1 MKRVSKV
8 IWTLMCATLLV
19 GGAAYAQAT
28 QPTQAQ
34 LDELA
39 RQSEAA
45 KQLEWTKAQYTKQ
58 EIYIPMR
65 DGVRLYTAIYSPKD
79 ASAAKKYPIMLVRTP
94 YSIGPY
100 GSDRYR
106 QVLGP
111 SQHFA
116 AEGYIVVY
124 QDVRGRWMSEGVFE
138 HVRPH
143 KATKSGP
150 KDIDES
156 TDTYDTIDWLVKNV
170 ANNNGRVGMW
180 GISYPGFYVAAGMID
195 AHPALKAASPQA
207 PVADWFSSDDWHH
220 NGAFLLAHAF
230 GWWSG
235 SGCVFTKPTTI
246 FPCTPF
252 DRGIHDGYEFY
263 MRLGPLGNA
272 NAKYFKNSMP
282 FWDEM
287 MKRDTNDAW
296 WQARNIRP
304 HLKNIKP
311 AVMTVGGWFDAEN
324 LFGALEVYRSTEKQS
339 PGAKNILVMG
349 PWVHGGWAGG
359 TGELLGDARFD
370 SKTSE
375 FYREFIELP
384 FFNFYLKDKG
394 TTESPEAYVFETGTN
409 VWRQY
414 DSWPPK
420 GLVAKSLHLGDAGKL
435 GWTATAGAGE
445 AFDEYT
451 SDPKK
456 PVPLTPGIA
465 SGMAQRYLT
474 DDQRHAA
481 RRPDVLVYQ
490 TEPLEE
496 DVTIAGPLVP
506 SMWVSTTGTDQ
517 DWIIKL
523 IDVYPDRYP
532 DEHGSLNNTLGGYQQ
547 LVRGEIMRG
556 KFRNSLEKP
565 EPFAPGKPTRL
576 EFNIYDTFH
585 TFRRG
590 HRIMIQIHST
600 WFPFADI
607 NPGKFMNIYQATE
620 ADFQKTTQRVYRSA
634 QMPSQVKVW
643 VLPRGAQK

>member
-1 MKRVSKV
+1 MMRVSKA
-8 IWTLMCATLLV
+8 ILAALCAVLLC
-19 GGAAYAQAT
+19 GGVMAQVQQP
-28 QPTQAQ
+28 QPTQEQ
-34 LDELA
+34 LDQLA
-39 RQSEAA
+39 RQNEQAL
-45 KQLEWTKAQYTKQ
+45 QLEWTKANYTKQ

-79 ASAAKKYPIMLVRTP
+79 ASQKYPILLNRTP
-94 YSIGPY
+94 YSIRPY
-100 GSDRYR
+100 GSDQYR
-106 QVLGP
+106 ANIGP
-111 SQHFA
+111 HAGFA
-116 AEGYIVVY
+116 REGYIIVY

-143 KATKSGP
+143 KPAKSGA

-170 ANNNGRVGMW
+170 RNNNGRVGMW

-207 PVADWFSSDDWHH
+207 PVADWFSRDDWHH

-235 SGCVFTKPTTI
+235 AGCVFTQPTTI
-246 FPCTPF
+246 SPCLPF
-252 DRGIHDGYEFY
+252 DRGTNDGYDFY
-263 MRLGPLGNA
+263 MRLGPLRNA
-272 NAKYFKNSMP
+272 NEKYFKNSMP

-287 MKRDTNDAW
+287 MKRDTKDDW
-296 WQARNIRP
+296 WQARNLRP

-324 LFGALEVYRSTEKQS
+324 LIGALEVYRSTEKLS

-359 TGELLGDARFD
+359 DGDLLGDARFD
-370 SKTSE
+370 AKTSE

-394 TTESPEAYVFETGTN
+394 TMELPEAYVFETGTN
-409 VWRQY
+409 VWRKY
-414 DSWPPK
+414 DAWPPQ
-420 GLVAKSLHLGDAGKL
+420 GLVEKSLHLGAAGKL
-435 GWTATAGAGE
+435 DWTAMPAAGE
-445 AFDEYT
+445 AFDEYA

-465 SGMAQRYLT
+465 GGMAQRYLV

-496 DVTIAGPLVP
+496 DVTIAGPLAP
-506 SMWVSTTGTDQ
+506 SLWVSTTGTDQ
-517 DWIIKL
+517 DFIVKV

-532 DEHGSLNNTLGGYQQ
+532 DEKGATNNVLGGYQQ
-547 LVRGEIMRG
+547 LVRGDIMRG

-565 EPFAPGKPTRL
+565 EPFAPGKPTKV
-576 EFNIYDTFH
+576 EFQLDDTLH

-643 VLPRGAQK
+643 VLPRTAQK